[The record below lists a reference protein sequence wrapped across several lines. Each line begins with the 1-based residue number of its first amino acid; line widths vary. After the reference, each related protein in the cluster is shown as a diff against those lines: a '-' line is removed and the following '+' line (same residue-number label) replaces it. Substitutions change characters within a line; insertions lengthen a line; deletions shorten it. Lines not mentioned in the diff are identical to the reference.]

1 MMKKSKFLNGLSAK
15 LALAVVAVATATFT
29 SCSNESIEIDVTPIN
44 AEFVITPVVV
54 ANNADVTMSATITP
68 ALNSRGQYVITGN
81 PTISSQTVTVE
92 AQYNGMSGTATV
104 NVPNLQAGSFQA
116 ETVKIFLSYKQNDLV
131 DEQVA
136 SSVET
141 TEIENPTVIGDPFI
155 NDGPNA
161 ITKTLRYTDI
171 KGSKVL
177 ESDYTGND
185 EAILAAINKYN
196 FDYSEKTAT
205 YEFTVPAYSMITPEV
220 KTVKTV
226 STYTISTVT
235 RASGLVVA
243 TFVVEDYTTTV
254 SGETI
259 NIGHDNN
266 HGHGNGNAGGG
277 INDAD

>member
-54 ANNADVTMSATITP
+54 ANNADVTLSATITP
-68 ALNSRGQYVITGN
+68 ALNTRGQYVITGN

-131 DEQVA
+131 DSQEKIV
-136 SSVET
+136 STDDV
-141 TEIENPTVIGDPFI
+141 ENPTVIGDPLT
-155 NDGPNA
+155 NNTANA
-161 ITKTLRYTDI
+161 ITQTLRYTDI
-171 KGSKVL
+171 KGSKVI
-177 ESDYTGND
+177 ESDYKGND

-196 FDYSEKTAT
+196 FEYSEKPAT

-235 RASGLVVA
+235 RASGLVLA
-243 TFVVEDYTTTV
+243 TFTVEDYTTTV
-254 SGETI
+254 SGETV

>member
-54 ANNADVTMSATITP
+54 ANNADVTLSATITP
-68 ALNSRGQYVITGN
+68 ALNTRGQYVITGN

-141 TEIENPTVIGDPFI
+141 TEIDKVISEPFI
-155 NDGPNA
+155 NNTANA
-161 ITKTLRYTDI
+161 ITKTVRYTDI

-177 ESDYTGND
+177 ESDYKGND
-185 EAILAAINKYN
+185 EAILALIDKYN
-196 FDYSEKTAT
+196 FEYSEKPAT

-226 STYTISTVT
+226 STHTISTVT
-235 RASGLVVA
+235 RASGLVLA
-243 TFVVEDYTTTV
+243 TFTVEDYTTTV
-254 SGETI
+254 SGETV